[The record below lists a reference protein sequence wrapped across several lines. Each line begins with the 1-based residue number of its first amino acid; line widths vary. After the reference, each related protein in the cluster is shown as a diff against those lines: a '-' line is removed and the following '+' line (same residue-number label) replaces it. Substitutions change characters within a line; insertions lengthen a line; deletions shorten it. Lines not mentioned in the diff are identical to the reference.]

1 VTDTIGKLSMPKWG
15 LSMTEGRLTRW
26 LVDEG
31 VEIAVGGEVAEV
43 ETEKINGTVESPVAG
58 ILRRHV
64 AEVGQL
70 IPVGGLLGVIA
81 PAEVADAEIDAFVQ
95 EFQETFVPDEGDG
108 ASGDGAQS
116 QTVSVG
122 AGQLRVVVQGDGDEV
137 VLLLHGFGGDA
148 ENWQFNLPA
157 LAAGRRVIAPDLL
170 GHGSSTKDVGAGLA
184 TLVEAATELLG
195 AQDVERAHV
204 IGHSMGGLVAAQMAL
219 QAPERVA
226 SLTLVAP
233 VGFGPE
239 INGDYVDGFVTAESR
254 RDLKPVLQLLF
265 ADESLVTR
273 QLVDEVLRY
282 KRLDGVS
289 DALGRLRDELF
300 PGGAQSRSVAQELEA
315 AEMPLLIVWGAQDRV
330 LPAAQAE
337 HAPGGARVTIVEGAG
352 HSPQLE
358 AAGEFNRLVE
368 EFLAG

>member
-1 VTDTIGKLSMPKWG
+1 VTDAIGKLGMPKWG

-31 VEIAVGGEVAEV
+31 AEIAVGDEVAEV
-43 ETEKINGTVESPVAG
+43 ETEKINGSVESPAAG

-64 AEVGQL
+64 AQVGQL

-81 PAEVADAEIDAFVQ
+81 PADVPDVEIDAFVQ
-95 EFQETFVPDEGDG
+95 EFQETFVPEEADG
-108 ASGDGAQS
+108 AAGDGAQS
-116 QTVSVG
+116 ETVQVS
-122 AGQLRVVVQGDGDEV
+122 AGMLRVVAQGEGDET

-148 ENWQFNLPA
+148 ENWQFNLDA
-157 LAAGRRVIAPDLL
+157 LAAGRRLIAPDLP
-170 GHGSSTKDVGAGLA
+170 GHGSSTKDVGSGLA
-184 TLVEAATELLG
+184 TLVEAATELLDTNDAG
-195 AQDVERAHV
+195 RAHV
-204 IGHSMGGLVAAQMAL
+204 IGHSMGGLIAAEMAL
-219 QAPERVA
+219 RTPERVA

-239 INGDYVDGFVTAESR
+239 INGDYIDGFIAAESR
-254 RDLKPVLQLLF
+254 RDLKPVLQMLF

-300 PGGAQSRSVAQELEA
+300 PGGAQSRSVARELEA
-315 AEMPLLIVWGAQDRV
+315 AGMPLLVVWGAQDRV

-337 HAPGGARVTIVEGAG
+337 HAPAGARVAIVGGSG